1 MSVLRRFLACESGA
15 TAIEYSLIAG
25 IIGLGILTGA
35 QTLHNA
41 IEAKYVA
48 TSAGVANIGN

>member
-1 MSVLRRFLACESGA
+1 MSILRRFMACESGA
-15 TAIEYSLIAG
+15 TAIEYALIAA

-41 IEAKYVA
+41 IEAKYTA
-48 TSAGVANIGN
+48 TSAGVAAIPN